1 MKPNGILRFLAA
13 VAACAVLAVPVAA
26 QQPAWPNKPIHIV
39 SPFPPGGSVTA
50 VARVLSEKLSQRLG
64 QPVIVDNKGGASTS
78 IGTEFVV
85 KSPPDGHTLLLGAAT
100 LVLFPYQIPTA
111 YDVTRDLAAIGTVGA
126 SDLIL
131 AVHPSVPVRTVLELV
146 ALAKTKPGELNYS
159 TSGAGGLTHL
169 AMEQLALLT
178 GTRFK
183 HIPYKGA
190 GGATTDLLGGQVQ
203 LAFQTPVAVLQ
214 HIQGGRLRALA
225 YSGSERMKA
234 LPDVPTFREAGVPNF
249 QPRTWYGL
257 LAPAGTP
264 RPVIDRLATEMA
276 QIAAM
281 PDVIATLA
289 SQGIGPFVTGP
300 DAFASLIRAD
310 YAGYGKLVKD
320 AKLDLSN

>member
-1 MKPNGILRFLAA
+1 MNLIRILGAFAS
-13 VAACAVLAVPVAA
+13 CCVLFALPATA
-26 QQPAWPNKPIHIV
+26 QQRPWPNRPIHIV

-50 VARVLSEKLSQRLG
+50 VARVLGEKLSQRLG
-64 QPVIVDNKGGASTS
+64 QPVVIENKGGGSTS

-100 LVLFPYQIPTA
+100 LVLFPYQIPTP
-111 YDVTRDLAAIGTVGA
+111 YDVTKDLAAIGTVGV

-131 AVHPSVPVRTVLELV
+131 VVHPSVPARNLQELL
-146 ALAKTKPGELNYS
+146 ALAKAKPGELNYA

-169 AMEQLALLT
+169 AMEQLGLLT
-178 GTRFK
+178 GTKFK

-214 HIQGGRLRALA
+214 HIQAGRLRALA
-225 YSGSERMKA
+225 YTGGERMKA

-264 RPVIDRLATEMA
+264 RVIVDRLAAEMA

-289 SQGIGPFVTGP
+289 AQGIEPFVTGP
-300 DAFASLIRAD
+300 DAFATLIRAD
-310 YAGYGKLVKD
+310 YAGYGRLVKD